1 MKYLLVL
8 FALTIIG
15 VSLVAPKQTVLF
27 PDQPYVGAYSANQ

>member
-15 VSLVAPKQTVLF
+15 VSLVAPKQTILV
-27 PDQPYVGAYSANQ
+27 PDEPYTGAYSANQ

>member
-15 VSLVAPKQTVLF
+15 VSLVAPKQTILL
-27 PDQPYVGAYSANQ
+27 PDRPYAGVYSA

>member
-15 VSLVAPKQTVLF
+15 VSLVAPKQEILI
-27 PDQPYVGAYSANQ
+27 PDQPYTGAYSANQ